1 LFVVGTQTTVQS
13 RDIDVIDSTLK
24 NLLVVGGADGIGMWL
39 VKHVFVEA
47 PDVSRI
53 TLADVKV
60 LYRPGIE
67 GLSNPDAKHVAEL
80 ARVKKPIDVVRLE
93 NRTEV
98 TDWVALGTAAEPP
111 SGELALG
118 DYDLMMLAVPEDQ
131 IEAAASDILPSLRPG
146 AAVFDVTSTKERAIS
161 AMLKYAPKGVSVLGT
176 HPLFGPAVPDVIGQ
190 TFVIVP
196 TECTDTDFYDW
207 LKSLLRSQGAIVEET
222 DAETHDR
229 YMLLV
234 QTLAHY
240 AYLVFGKTLAHASEM
255 GYSFDQSFRF
265 STPPYGILTAFTA
278 RIIGGNPG
286 LYAQIQGQPDSD
298 ALRSMFVQAAGEL
311 AGQFAK
317 GESEILAAIEE
328 IIQPFKGGDVA
339 RAYANSIA
347 LVDSVQQSYRDLYRR
362 MESHELTIVE
372 VRDPFEQRATSRLHV
387 GIVIDV
393 DGHSVEIAKRQTIVN
408 GKWYLA
414 YDEMSESALKKAGK
428 GLRGE
433 TARIERRNIRRV
445 FSPEETR
452 NWRASNLDHHQ
463 RDIAV
468 LVDDK
473 VDMEH
478 ICAVLTRLN
487 DAVVSGA
494 VLEPKGVQWL
504 ERYGMHN
511 MLLRFTMFGDR
522 NPDACVRDL
531 VESLRLFGI
540 RTQG

>member
-1 LFVVGTQTTVQS
+1 MWDSVHF
-13 RDIDVIDSTLK
+13 REIAVIDSPSK

-39 VKHVFVEA
+39 VKHVFGQA
-47 PDVSRI
+47 PDLGRI
-53 TLADVKV
+53 TLADVKP
-60 LYRPGIE
+60 LYRPGVQ
-67 GLSNPDAKHVAEL
+67 GPSNPDTKHLGEL
-80 ARVKKPIDVVRLE
+80 ARVGKSIDALRFE
-93 NRTEV
+93 NGNEV
-98 TDWVALGTAAEPP
+98 ADWATADTAAAAPVEA
-111 SGELALG
+111 LAFE
-118 DYDLMMLAVPEDQ
+118 DYDLVMLSVPEDQ
-131 IEAAASDILPSLRPG
+131 IEAVSSDILPSLRPG
-146 AAVFDVTSTKERAIS
+146 AAVFDVTSTKARAIS
-161 AMLKYAPKGVSVLGT
+161 AMLEYAPKGVSVLGT

-196 TECTDTDFYDW
+196 TDRTDTDFYGW

-240 AYLVFGKTLAHASEM
+240 AYLVFGKTLALASEM
-255 GYSFDQSFRF
+255 GYSFDESFRF

-286 LYAQIQGQPDSD
+286 LYAQIQGKPESD
-298 ALRSMFVQAAGEL
+298 ALRSMFVEAASEL

-347 LVDSVQQSYRDLYRR
+347 LVDSVQQSYRDLHRR
-362 MESHELTIVE
+362 MESRELTIVE

-387 GIVIDV
+387 GIVTDV
-393 DGHSVEIAKRQTIVN
+393 DGHSVEIAKRQTTVN

-414 YDEMSESALKKAGK
+414 YDEESESALKKAGK
-428 GLRGE
+428 GVRSE
-433 TARIERRNIRRV
+433 AARIERRNIRRV
-445 FSPEETR
+445 YTTEETR
-452 NWRASNLDHHQ
+452 EWRVANLDHHQ

-478 ICAVLTRLN
+478 ICSVLTRLN
-487 DAVVSGA
+487 DAVVSGE

-511 MLLRFTMFGDR
+511 KLLRFTVFGDR
-522 NPDACVRDL
+522 NTDDCVRDL

-540 RTQG
+540 RTQD

>member
-1 LFVVGTQTTVQS
+1 M
-13 RDIDVIDSTLK
+13 IDSSLK

-39 VKHVFVEA
+39 VKHVFGKA
-47 PDVSRI
+47 SDVGRI
-53 TLADVKV
+53 TLADVKP
-60 LYRPGIE
+60 LYRMGVQGP
-67 GLSNPDAKHVAEL
+67 SNPDTKHVGEL
-80 ARVKKPIDVVRLE
+80 ARVPKSIDAVRFEKGNKIADWAAFDIATKVPAEALTLE
-93 NRTEV
+93 
-98 TDWVALGTAAEPP
+98 
-111 SGELALG
+111 
-118 DYDLMMLAVPEDQ
+118 DYDLVMLAVPEDQ
-131 IEAAASDILPSLRPG
+131 IEVVASDILPSLRPG

-161 AMLKYAPKGVSVLGT
+161 AMLQHAPEGVSVLGT

-190 TFVIVP
+190 TFVMVP
-196 TECTDTDFYDW
+196 TDRTDTDFYNW
-207 LKSLLRSQGAIVEET
+207 LKSLLRSLGAIVEET
-222 DAETHDR
+222 NAKTHDR

-234 QTLAHY
+234 QSLAHY
-240 AYLVFGKTLAHASEM
+240 AYLVFGKTLARASEM
-255 GYSFDQSFRF
+255 GYSFDESFRF

-298 ALRSMFVQAAGEL
+298 SLRSMFVEAAGEL

-362 MESHELTIVE
+362 MASRELTIVE

-387 GIVIDV
+387 GIVTDV

-414 YDEMSESALKKAGK
+414 YDDESESALKKAGK
-428 GLRGE
+428 GLRSE
-433 TARIERRNIRRV
+433 TARIERRNVRTV

-452 NWRASNLDHHQ
+452 NWRAANLDHHQ

-478 ICAVLTRLN
+478 ICAVLARLN
-487 DAVVSGA
+487 DTVVSGD
-494 VLEPKGVQWL
+494 VLKPEGVQWL

-511 MLLRFTMFGDR
+511 VLLRFTIFGDR
-522 NPDACVRDL
+522 NSETCVRDL